1 MLDIQQNEAKTNK
14 RAFHNVVLIGIKH
27 VKKWS

>member
-1 MLDIQQNEAKTNK
+1 MLDIQQNEAETNK
-14 RAFHNVVLIGIKH
+14 RASHNVVLIRIKP

>member
-14 RAFHNVVLIGIKH
+14 TAFHKVVLIGIKPE
-27 VKKWS
+27 KK

>member
-14 RAFHNVVLIGIKH
+14 TAFHNAILIGIKP
-27 VKKWS
+27 VKK